1 MIEYML
7 EDRSMGWTQ
16 QVWAKRLSLS
26 ATLDIF
32 SPITSNRRE
41 GGNPPHVGFIPSCLC
56 YSDVWKLLIIEK
68 LVFQILNTYPFTST
82 IGSLFIDAIK
92 SVTNNKE

>member
-1 MIEYML
+1 MIYTNLIVTL
-7 EDRSMGWTQ
+7 EIWSTIIF
-16 QVWAKRLSLS
+16 ARLTLLVIMMS
-26 ATLDIF
+26 A
-32 SPITSNRRE
+32 
-41 GGNPPHVGFIPSCLC
+41 
-56 YSDVWKLLIIEK
+56 KLLIIEK

>member
-1 MIEYML
+1 MIYTNLIVML
-7 EDRSMGWTQ
+7 EIWSTIIFE
-16 QVWAKRLSLS
+16 RLTLLVIMMS
-26 ATLDIF
+26 A
-32 SPITSNRRE
+32 
-41 GGNPPHVGFIPSCLC
+41 
-56 YSDVWKLLIIEK
+56 KLLIIEK

>member
-1 MIEYML
+1 MIYTNLIVTL
-7 EDRSMGWTQ
+7 EIWSTIIFE
-16 QVWAKRLSLS
+16 RLTLLVIMMS
-26 ATLDIF
+26 A
-32 SPITSNRRE
+32 
-41 GGNPPHVGFIPSCLC
+41 
-56 YSDVWKLLIIEK
+56 KLLIIEK

>member
-1 MIEYML
+1 MIYTNLIVTL
-7 EDRSMGWTQ
+7 EIWSTIIFERLTLLVIMMS
-16 QVWAKRLSLS
+16 AKL
-26 ATLDIF
+26 I
-32 SPITSNRRE
+32 
-41 GGNPPHVGFIPSCLC
+41 
-56 YSDVWKLLIIEK
+56 IIEK